1 MMDMEL
7 LKQQFYDVMHK
18 YEIPFAEK
26 GVMEN
31 LEGWWTNKQ
40 FLYALLSK
48 HPNWDER
55 ALALVFRFSEERELD
70 HNIVDEA
77 KFEMMELARE
87 CGLSG
92 DTLDNFQAA
101 LDAATASYSRVP
113 DEGLLTIIEKYG
125 GITCAPGQKASRI
138 INKLCLHFGLDK
150 FTKEKME
157 RGENGE
163 DKVKTVCPYNA
174 VFARLADSLNPV
186 RIPKTG
192 VLSMHPCDFLEMS
205 NKDDTWH
212 SCHCLADGGY
222 RAGCPSYM
230 GDEVS
235 MIFFTVDENIT
246 SDYHKAPRITREIFC
261 YHEGVLLQSR
271 LYPSDDATQRDLYR
285 DLVQRAVAQCLGQPN
300 LWTVKNKDKETLKYL
315 NTVDKSHHYRDY
327 EYGYA
332 VVSLLKDWPQ
342 EHGAMTI
349 GSLTLCPC
357 CGDIID
363 YADDMN
369 CHRCETK
376 VVCKECGQEVPKASA
391 LYLDGAF
398 YCKTCRPTCAKCKG
412 IIKGAVHTAVNH
424 AGNPVQ
430 LCENCYEES
439 VAPCRACGIQSLCG
453 SLAAIRFCPW
463 TELMTTTA
471 RQVV

>member
-1 MMDMEL
+1 MDMEL

-31 LEGWWTNKQ
+31 LEGWWAHKQ
-40 FLYALLSK
+40 FLYTLLSK
-48 HPNWDER
+48 HPNWDEQ

-101 LDAATASYSRVP
+101 LDAATDSYSRVP

-157 RGENGE
+157 RGEDGK

-192 VLSMHPCDFLEMS
+192 VLSIHPCDFLEMS

-212 SCHCLADGGY
+212 SCHCLADGSY

-271 LYPSDDATQRDLYR
+271 LYPSDDAAQRDLYR

-300 LWTVKNKDKETLKYL
+300 LWTVKNKDKETEKYL
-315 NTVDKSHHYRDY
+315 ETVQESHHYRDY

-332 VVSLLKDWPQ
+332 IVSLLKGWPQ
-342 EHGAMTI
+342 EHGAMII
-349 GSLTLCPC
+349 GNWTLCTC
-357 CGDIID
+357 CGGVVESSNTL
-363 YADDMN
+363 N
-369 CHRCETK
+369 CGKCK
-376 VVCKECGQEVPKASA
+376 PMVVCKECGQEVPKASA

-412 IIKGAVHTAVNH
+412 IIRGTVYTAINHT
-424 AGNPVQ
+424 GNPVQ

-439 VAPCRACGIQSLCG
+439 VAPCRECGIQSLCG

-463 TELMTTTA
+463 TELMATTA